1 MPATSRRV
9 ADARSGGY
17 LVNNEIRK
25 GRPARIAL
33 GDPMPAEI
41 EILPS
46 PDRLSDCCTVAALQE
61 GIDTPSPPADC
72 GAELAEIEI

>member
-1 MPATSRRV
+1 
-9 ADARSGGY
+9 
-17 LVNNEIRK
+17 
-25 GRPARIAL
+25 
-33 GDPMPAEI
+33 MPAEI